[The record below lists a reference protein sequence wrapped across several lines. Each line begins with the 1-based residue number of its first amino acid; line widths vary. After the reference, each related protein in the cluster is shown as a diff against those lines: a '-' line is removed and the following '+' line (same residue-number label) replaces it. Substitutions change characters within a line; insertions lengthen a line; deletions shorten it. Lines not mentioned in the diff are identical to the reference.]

1 MLSGDPLALCKSCLD
16 RINGF
21 SERILGIFHLFCLY
35 VALGLSRQ
43 KETMDENRASILK
56 SVEQKFLSVYL

>member
-16 RINGF
+16 RISGF
-21 SERILGIFHLFCLY
+21 NERILGVFPLFCRY

-43 KETMDENRASILK
+43 KETMDENSASIHK
-56 SVEQKFLSVYL
+56 SVEQKF